1 MPRTVIAPILGILTF
16 LGGIALLLLTFRLAY
31 DLYQQPVGNVLGT
44 QGENV
49 IPANAANALAGVLIR
64 IVLLFTMGAMGS
76 WIANRGVN
84 MLTAQP
90 VRRRERDRRRAS
102 DAVSESGDDAENPE

>member
-1 MPRTVIAPILGILTF
+1 MPRTVVAPILGILTF
-16 LGGIALLLLTFRLAY
+16 LGGIALLLFCFRLAY

-44 QGENV
+44 KGGEIV
-49 IPANAANALAGVLIR
+49 PANAANSLAGVLIR
-64 IVLLFTMGAMGS
+64 IILLFTMGAVGS

-90 VRRRERDRRRAS
+90 VRPRRKPTDS
-102 DAVSESGDDAENPE
+102 TPVESGSGEQGPD